1 MEEERPNR
9 LKIVDVS
16 FMASFKF
23 WLAFLVVQIIATI
36 VVFVIFAGIIIAM
49 ISQLGRYPYSIG
61 AILEPMLIMK

>member
-1 MEEERPNR
+1 
-9 LKIVDVS
+9 
-16 FMASFKF
+16 MASFKF